1 MMMVRQRD
9 RQRRS
14 QYIRLKHVGINMV
27 FTLGPHNS
35 VIKSLVF
42 LCFREKFQVYI

>member
-1 MMMVRQRD
+1 MTVAQRD
-9 RQRRS
+9 RQIRS
-14 QYIRLKHVGINMV
+14 QYIHLKHMGINMV

-42 LCFREKFQVYI
+42 FCFREKFQVYI